1 MSANFIMSATIQVQV
16 HLIEREM
23 AAWLKD
29 KVHTTEQD
37 MIHVRKLLTLVNEA
51 RTSLQIL
58 EVGLADN

>member
-1 MSANFIMSATIQVQV
+1 MSATIQVQV